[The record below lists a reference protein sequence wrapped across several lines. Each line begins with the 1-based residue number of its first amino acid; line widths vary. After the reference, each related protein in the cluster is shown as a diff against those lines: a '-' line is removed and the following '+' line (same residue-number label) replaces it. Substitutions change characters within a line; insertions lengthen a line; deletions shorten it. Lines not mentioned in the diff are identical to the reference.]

1 MLSLIQERVVI
12 FHKVYV
18 SCTLTPTE
26 TIRALLEAYKSG
38 SLLIVES
45 EQKLLLSFS
54 AENAEHEHFRAV
66 LLLRSLHAVKKYKP
80 ILQWRSISGLFCGFQ
95 SFYEGPGLSEE
106 IVVTFNK

>member
-26 TIRALLEAYKSG
+26 TIRTLLEAYKSG

-54 AENAEHEHFRAV
+54 AQKGEHEHFRAV
-66 LLLRSLHAVKKYKP
+66 LLL
-80 ILQWRSISGLFCGFQ
+80 
-95 SFYEGPGLSEE
+95 
-106 IVVTFNK
+106 